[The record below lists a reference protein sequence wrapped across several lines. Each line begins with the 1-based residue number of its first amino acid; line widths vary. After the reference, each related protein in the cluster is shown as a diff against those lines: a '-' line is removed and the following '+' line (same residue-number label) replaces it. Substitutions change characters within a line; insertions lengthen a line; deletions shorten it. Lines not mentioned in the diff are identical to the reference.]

1 MTPTPKRA
9 AVAVTLLA
17 ALAIATVPVGASDP
31 IGIYCVVQK
40 VVLEPDTCAPTRV
53 QIWGAFSFSNPQTG
67 GYTDVMTG
75 YLYYA
80 VPPDTSAAVANHNK
94 VIAAE
99 WLDLK
104 AVAGTNEV
112 VGFAGRR
119 GPLGRVRPATEKPEN
134 PDAYPALNTGV
145 VRLQNNMWARATWYT
160 DMAAALKRAAGR

>member
-1 MTPTPKRA
+1 MTLTPKRA
-9 AVAVTLLA
+9 ALAV
-17 ALAIATVPVGASDP
+17 ATVPVGASDP

-53 QIWGAFSFSNPQTG
+53 QIWGAFSMSNPQTG

-80 VPPDTSAAVANHNK
+80 VPPDTNAAVMANNK
-94 VIAAE
+94 VVAAE

-104 AVAGTNEV
+104 TVAGSGEV

-119 GPLGRVRPATEKPEN
+119 GALGRVRPGTEKPEN
-134 PDAYPALNTGV
+134 PDVYPALNMGV
-145 VRLQNNMWARATWYT
+145 VRLHNNNWARAAWYT